1 VTSIVDKF
9 LEHSRVSYFE
19 NGGDPEVYLA
29 SADWMP
35 RNFWRRIETV
45 FPIEDSS
52 LQARIVGDIL
62 QLVLA
67 DNVKARELLPDGTYR
82 RRPRADGDPVMRSQV
97 ALQHLAREAARE
109 GEPRP
114 PFVPIVRRP
123 RVSGAPAE
131 PTPLAERARDS
142 A

>member
-1 VTSIVDKF
+1 DACSPLLPYTTLFRS
-9 LEHSRVSYFE
+9 
-19 NGGDPEVYLA
+19 GGDPEVYLA

-45 FPIEDSS
+45 FPIADPS

-82 RRPRADGDPVMRSQV
+82 RRTRVERSEEHTSELQPRFD
-97 ALQHLAREAARE
+97 L
-109 GEPRP
+109 
-114 PFVPIVRRP
+114 
-123 RVSGAPAE
+123 
-131 PTPLAERARDS
+131 
-142 A
+142 